1 MTQYSANPIK
11 PKVKAPAPKKGTL
24 ITYKEWN
31 SPFFFFKIAGGGT
44 IPKQL
49 EGGWMSQKDADTAQ
63 FKYEGNKRPAKKGET
78 RQESEVIISADA
90 LTQKT
95 ASA

>member
-1 MTQYSANPIK
+1 MTQYSANPQ
-11 PKVKAPAPKKGTL
+11 VKKKEVAPKKGSL

-49 EGGWMSQKDADTAQ
+49 EGGWMSQKDADNAQ
-63 FKYEGNKRPAKKGET
+63 ARYEASKRSPKKGEIK
-78 RQESEVIISADA
+78 QESEVIAPVAS
-90 LTQKT
+90 LNT
-95 ASA
+95 ATA